1 MDTKLTHL
9 DEYKTLRDEIML
21 CQHEIHRTWL
31 WATIAAAA
39 AYTWLP
45 LHKSDIQ
52 FPGYAWVIPPLLLIF
67 CAMRNVFFR
76 LRIRWISQYLEEIE
90 EDAFGQ
96 DKKLPGIG
104 HFKRNRVYKADRYS
118 FYGAII
124 VWLVLIV
131 FSTVLSWNLSR
142 MKSNNTPP
150 MRIGC
155 TATFKN

>member
-1 MDTKLTHL
+1 VFDDKERVMDTKLTHL

-21 CQHEIHRTWL
+21 CQREIHRTWL
-31 WATIAAAA
+31 WATIGAAA

-52 FPGYAWVIPPLLLIF
+52 FLGAWFIPPFLLIF
-67 CAMRNVFFR
+67 CAIRNVLFR
-76 LRIRWISQYLEEIE
+76 LRIGWMSEYIEEIE

-104 HFKRNRVYKADRYS
+104 HFKRNRDYKWDLCS

-124 VWLVLIV
+124 FWLVLIV
-131 FSTVLSWNLSR
+131 FAIVLSCHFYQNEV
-142 MKSNNTPP
+142 
-150 MRIGC
+150 
-155 TATFKN
+155 